1 MERTWTALRPYV
13 PALGIVVLQVFVWP
27 MSAGMA
33 VSGAIMGGL
42 GAMIALGM
50 AVIFRANNTVSFAQA
65 ELGALPATMAIVVM
79 EVWGFTYWMSLV
91 GGLFVALVVGTVVEF
106 LFVRRFFAAPPLL
119 GTVATIGVAQ
129 LLLFASVSF
138 PMIWNLAPKIRTY
151 DAPFDVRWQLG
162 AVVFDANDLIAAVVA
177 PTVMVALW
185 AMLRFTNTGVAL
197 RASAAN
203 HQRASMLGIAVLRLQ
218 TEVWAGAAAMSF
230 LAVFLQ
236 AGITGLPPGGVM
248 SWTILLRALAAMVL
262 GNMVNLGA
270 IAASSIALGIL
281 QTGMERSG
289 DGAWVGPVLLA
300 VVVIALLMQRRSEGR
315 AGAGPSALSIGAE
328 PHRLRGRI
336 AADRRVRALR
346 WGIGVVVAML
356 VLAVPSMMGT
366 AGTLKASAVVIFA
379 IIGLSMVV
387 LSGWAGQVSLGQM
400 TFAGIGAA
408 VSAWAIVD
416 RSLDPVVAMV
426 LAAVCGAA
434 VAVVIGVP
442 ALRLRGLHLAVVTLA
457 LAVAASGAV
466 FSNGIGEWIPTAGF
480 SRPALAG
487 RWSIDSPA
495 RLYYLAV
502 AVAVAAGLAVRG
514 LRASR
519 FGRVL
524 IAQRDNERAAMSFG
538 TGVVAAKLAAFG
550 ISGALAA
557 VGGSLLTLQQGAF
570 RADLFDVNAGV
581 AVFVAAVV
589 GGLASPLGAVLG
601 AVYLRGAQW
610 VLPGNWQ
617 MLASSAG
624 VLMVLLMVPDG
635 LVGVWTRARNQLIA
649 ALIGRPVDERDRVE
663 PSDDPTPSHLS
674 RAEWPDGFHHEAPES
689 VFVAPEGVI
698 A

>member
-13 PALGIVVLQVFVWP
+13 PALGIVVLQVFLWP

-300 VVVIALLMQRRSEGR
+300 VVVADPVAVEM
-315 AGAGPSALSIGAE
+315 PSMAISPPILSSTGSAYA
-328 PHRLRGRI
+328 R
-336 AADRRVRALR
+336 
-346 WGIGVVVAML
+346 VVVAIVASLMAPL
-356 VLAVPSMMGT
+356 T
-366 AGTLKASAVVIFA
+366 AALKRPENPA
-379 IIGLSMVV
+379 
-387 LSGWAGQVSLGQM
+387 
-400 TFAGIGAA
+400 
-408 VSAWAIVD
+408 D
-416 RSLDPVVAMV
+416 
-426 LAAVCGAA
+426 AA
-434 VAVVIGVP
+434 VAV
-442 ALRLRGLHLAVVTLA
+442 LVTLA
-457 LAVAASGAV
+457 VS
-466 FSNGIGEWIPTAGF
+466 
-480 SRPALAG
+480 
-487 RWSIDSPA
+487 
-495 RLYYLAV
+495 V
-502 AVAVAAGLAVRG
+502 AVMIRLPVVVVSFAELA
-514 LRASR
+514 
-519 FGRVL
+519 
-524 IAQRDNERAAMSFG
+524 
-538 TGVVAAKLAAFG
+538 
-550 ISGALAA
+550 
-557 VGGSLLTLQQGAF
+557 
-570 RADLFDVNAGV
+570 
-581 AVFVAAVV
+581 
-589 GGLASPLGAVLG
+589 
-601 AVYLRGAQW
+601 
-610 VLPGNWQ
+610 
-617 MLASSAG
+617 
-624 VLMVLLMVPDG
+624 
-635 LVGVWTRARNQLIA
+635 
-649 ALIGRPVDERDRVE
+649 
-663 PSDDPTPSHLS
+663 
-674 RAEWPDGFHHEAPES
+674 
-689 VFVAPEGVI
+689 
-698 A
+698 